1 MRSYSEECH
10 GGSAFQCAIGDFV
23 LISQILDGL
32 NGRNHA
38 LDGEKSS
45 QIGRVWRDDDER
57 EKPPDAAHD
66 ARGSRL
72 RFVSIKSCD
81 KRVNLLTKRLL
92 QSNEWTRKGDGI
104 DRKAATEKDDAL
116 NNCSHHL
123 AHSKLK
129 FRAPFTWLV
138 PSSTGQ
144 PITTLSRK
152 EWSSVEWIIYVSLNR
167 PSYAI
172 YRPPRWRESIN
183 RQSRRGKMRNQWKSW
198 SFLVT
203 AGSRRRAREKY
214 SFSHPTE
221 GIV

>member
-1 MRSYSEECH
+1 MRSYSKECH

-72 RFVSIKSCD
+72 RFVSIKSCG

-92 QSNEWTRKGDGI
+92 QSNEWTRKGTGSTVKLPPRKTMPWTIAVIIWPIPNWNFAPLSRDWSLQPPANQSQLCPGKN
-104 DRKAATEKDDAL
+104 DRLLSE
-116 NNCSHHL
+116 
-123 AHSKLK
+123 
-129 FRAPFTWLV
+129 
-138 PSSTGQ
+138 SST
-144 PITTLSRK
+144 
-152 EWSSVEWIIYVSLNR
+152 
-167 PSYAI
+167 
-172 YRPPRWRESIN
+172 
-183 RQSRRGKMRNQWKSW
+183 
-198 SFLVT
+198 FL
-203 AGSRRRAREKY
+203 
-214 SFSHPTE
+214 
-221 GIV
+221 

>member
-1 MRSYSEECH
+1 MSWWIRSPVCRRRCRAARPNP
-10 GGSAFQCAIGDFV
+10 GPIRWATPCARRW
-23 LISQILDGL
+23 
-32 NGRNHA
+32 GRRPNWPCRTRWWWA
-38 LDGEKSS
+38 WKTT
-45 QIGRVWRDDDER
+45 RCRPRCAW
-57 EKPPDAAHD
+57 KPPAFRQHQKLRQTSQFVNKKTFAVKWMDAE
-66 ARGSRL
+66 RG
-72 RFVSIKSCD
+72 
-81 KRVNLLTKRLL
+81 
-92 QSNEWTRKGDGI
+92 GI